1 VIHCDCQVLTRTAR
15 SRCNGGQGHDLVAFQ
30 FLVPVEADGVAALLG
45 RGRRATTMD
54 DGIVKLTDFA
64 TIFDNFLCEA
74 ALFSVA
80 NDAQTQPAT
89 KEYCGKSLQLWLT

>member
-1 VIHCDCQVLTRTAR
+1 MIRLQWGALVHVWTAPWM
-15 SRCNGGQGHDLVAFQ
+15 Q
-30 FLVPVEADGVAALLG
+30 E
-45 RGRRATTMD
+45 
-54 DGIVKLTDFA
+54 GIVKLTDFA